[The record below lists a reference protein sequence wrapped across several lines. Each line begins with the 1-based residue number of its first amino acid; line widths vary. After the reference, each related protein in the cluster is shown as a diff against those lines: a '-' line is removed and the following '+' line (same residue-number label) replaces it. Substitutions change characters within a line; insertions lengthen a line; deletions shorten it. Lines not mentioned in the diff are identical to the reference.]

1 MEDQSYEERQRD
13 ELEFLQFVF
22 MSDFE
27 DMREKDTWKIQRPP
41 EIMIKL
47 TPQKSIS
54 TSVQRLQ
61 ISVKLHAKY
70 SSDYPDT
77 PPQLDLIEPHLL
89 SKDLVKE
96 LLTEINDL
104 AKSRIGEVMM
114 LEIAQ
119 HVQSFLHK
127 HDRPP
132 VSLYEEMVKRREKEA
147 EEESKKKFQEQ
158 EVARHQRQEEIAQE
172 LQRRQDQLREKLLQ
186 DFDEESSS
194 DDELVTKNSNKPTG
208 QKDSDD
214 ITNPPLP
221 LPLEDSPIVGRGNG
235 NILRGKLLGDS
246 SHGYYSV
253 YCGMEVDTGSLVCV
267 YEWIIPCKTQK
278 KADTRRSRQV
288 ASIRQEYD
296 SFSER
301 FISHSSIV
309 KYLLMRHNLT
319 EHGILVEVG
328 MEYITGGS
336 LNSLLQGSSSSPI
349 TGKSLQLY
357 SKQLLEAVAYLH
369 SQGIVHNDIRPSL
382 VFIDP
387 VQGVKLAGHTIIKR
401 LSDLT
406 GKVNEEAWPRGFFT
420 KLGGKK
426 TDILKLGMVIFCMSV
441 GRVTVSYPPDV
452 PEHFSEDFKD
462 FLNKCLNNN
471 EYQRYPAHEL
481 LVHPFITPP
490 TFIPGSIDHTHRT
503 EAGVG
508 LLRDKSADSGL
519 ADPVSH
525 VGGRSRLEAEFE
537 VLEVL
542 GKGGFGDVIKV
553 RNYLD
558 SRLYAIKKVRLTGGS
573 KMMTKLTREV
583 ELLSQM
589 NHENIVRYYN
599 AWIEKYSEPNHH
611 GNEEEGE
618 EFSDSSEDEDTTE
631 EEEEEEEREEG
642 LSFIEFK
649 LDESTRLDSSDQIR
663 DDSYSFSSDVFTD
676 TEDRDV
682 FKGKVDTPGTN
693 VATLLEA
700 DLMVTTPRRGFIH
713 SESSDSVVFQDTSL
727 MAPPGGEGEE
737 GSTATGGGGAG
748 GRAKQKQTGQ
758 SQYLYIQM
766 EYCSNQTLKVL
777 IDSGQLIK
785 SSGFELGWQL
795 FREITEGLA
804 HIHSQGMIH
813 RDLKPVNIFLNSS
826 GHCKIGDFGLATTFS
841 KYHTGLSRQQS
852 IPSNTSIL
860 AGDTG
865 LVGTML
871 YLAPELLKS
880 VVKYTQKVDMYS
892 LGIILYEMSHPP
904 PATVMERVKILTD
917 VRKKEIVFSERFKTS
932 KKMSKQL
939 FVVRWLLNHSP
950 AERPTSA
957 QLLNSSHVPRQIE
970 EEQLQEAVEHTLQN
984 PNSSQYKRLMEKLFS
999 QENSKLFEMS
1009 FFSEHSSLDLD
1020 KVNKSSF
1027 SPTYFLL
1034 QQFVWNSLLSHSLSK
1049 CQGLVCSL
1057 NPDIPLHDECLK
1069 LVQDLR
1075 DLKGLLVDHLYH
1087 HLELED
1093 LQDFCCRRHIPHLII
1108 IDNSLLVRNQYK
1120 LRSLD
1125 TDKGRVTS
1133 ERIVSNIQELIEY
1146 IIPKHSIERNDSTEG
1161 VPQVSASRSSAA
1173 ATNTDTSSLP
1183 AVTITTIGR
1192 QKVAGNIK
1200 RRYDSHILTKLSPL
1214 LTQLPTKSP
1223 IEIIAIDFELEAL
1236 CQLAVEI
1243 NKSISQ
1249 SKSDHTS
1256 VIKLLTERFPSFGKK
1271 YITQVCEAIQER
1283 TAKKFVR
1290 T

>member
-194 DDELVTKNSNKPTG
+194 DDELVTKNSNKQTS

-221 LPLEDSPIVGRGNG
+221 PPLEDNPIVGRGNG

-253 YCGMEVDTGSLVCV
+253 YCGMEVDSGSLVCI

-301 FISHSSIV
+301 FINHSSIV

-319 EHGILVEVG
+319 EHGILVEVT

-503 EAGVG
+503 EAGFG
-508 LLRDKSADSGL
+508 PLRDKSADSSL

-525 VGGRSRLEAEFE
+525 AGGRSRLEAEFE

-631 EEEEEEEREEG
+631 EEEEEEEEREEG

-649 LDESTRLDSSDQIR
+649 LDESTTLNSSDQIR

-737 GSTATGGGGAG
+737 GSTAAAGGGGGAGG

-777 IDSGQLIK
+777 IDSGQLVK
-785 SSGFELGWQL
+785 SPGFELGWQL

-939 FVVRWLLNHSP
+939 FVVKWLLNHSP

-1034 QQFVWNSLLSHSLSK
+1034 QQFVWNVTESVFNKHCGLCVNVPFLEPMTESLVGMEGTVQLLESTGKIITLPQHHWLSFSRYVLQHDITYLKRYELFKGYQLSRLPGTHPKERRQFIFDIVSPPTATPTVTPTHSARSNKLIYECELISIATEILS
-1049 CQGLVCSL
+1049 
-1057 NPDIPLHDECLK
+1057 
-1069 LVQDLR
+1069 
-1075 DLKGLLVDHLYH
+1075 
-1087 HLELED
+1087 D
-1093 LQDFCCRRHIPHLII
+1093 LQINQVYIRINHTSLINKILNYCSVPQEQQLII
-1108 IDNSLLVRNQYK
+1108 INYLFK
-1120 LRSLD
+1120 LSRHAD
-1125 TDKGRVTS
+1125 
-1133 ERIVSNIQELIEY
+1133 IEWDFKTKLNLQLS
-1146 IIPKHSIERNDSTEG
+1146 PLALKT
-1161 VPQVSASRSSAA
+1161 
-1173 ATNTDTSSLP
+1173 
-1183 AVTITTIGR
+1183 
-1192 QKVAGNIK
+1192 
-1200 RRYDSHILTKLSPL
+1200 LTKLLTSQVPL
-1214 LTQLPTKSP
+1214 DEAHSLLEPLTR
-1223 IEIIAIDFELEAL
+1223 
-1236 CQLAVEI
+1236 
-1243 NKSISQ
+1243 NKSTVHDQ
-1249 SKSDHTS
+1249 
-1256 VIKLLTERFPSFGKK
+1256 
-1271 YITQVCEAIQER
+1271 
-1283 TAKKFVR
+1283 
-1290 T
+1290 